1 MNNVWAY
8 AKAIVA
14 VLMAG
19 VTSALAFFGPE
30 TDAFKWL
37 TVLSAMLGAV
47 LVYLVPNKSDD
58 GRHEAGDG
66 A

>member
-1 MNNVWAY
+1 MNNVWVY

-19 VTSALAFFGPE
+19 VTSALAFFGPDTSE
-30 TDAFKWL
+30 FKWL
-37 TVLSAMLGAV
+37 TVISAMLGAV
-47 LVYLVPNKSDD
+47 LVYLVPNQSTD
-58 GRHEAGDG
+58 GKHEAGNG